1 MEMDLEGYPGHSY
14 HVLSM
19 FGIFMS
25 LPGETKDMS
34 RTFSFRQSRELLR
47 VDPKTF
53 LKWLQ
58 KAGIDP
64 ARQVNLA
71 DTRERYL
78 TEEQLAM
85 LAKQHGRT
93 LPTLDREPD
102 PPQPVTFAMLV
113 ERLDLLEQKIDLH
126 FEQQET
132 QGLVALQII
141 NKLQQHLANL
151 ERIVPQQ
158 HERQQAKQ
166 SGGSLS
172 STVLEANIGQAS
184 SSSRAPIKK
193 KAGKET
199 KGKKLAHPL
208 IPLHVFAHE
217 HGVSQDAAD
226 HAAQTGKVTV
236 KRGRWLY
243 NSRYITSALDQQ
255 GQREFY
261 ALFHE
266 RKGFKACGKCPHVL

>member
-1 MEMDLEGYPGHSY
+1 
-14 HVLSM
+14 
-19 FGIFMS
+19 
-25 LPGETKDMS
+25 MS

-53 LKWLQ
+53 QKWLQ

-64 ARQVNLA
+64 TKQVNLA

-93 LPTLDREPD
+93 LPSLDRQPEP
-102 PPQPVTFAMLV
+102 PEPVTLAMLV
-113 ERLDLLEQKIDLH
+113 DRLALLEQEITLH
-126 FEQQET
+126 FNQLEA
-132 QGLVALQII
+132 QGLQALQVITG
-141 NKLQQHLANL
+141 LQQHLTNL
-151 ERIVPQQ
+151 ERIVPPQ
-158 HERQQAKQ
+158 HEQQPARQKGESPSSPVSAAKI
-166 SGGSLS
+166 
-172 STVLEANIGQAS
+172 EHAS
-184 SSSRAPIKK
+184 SSSRTSDKK
-193 KAGKET
+193 KARKGT
-199 KGKKLAHPL
+199 KGKKLARSL

-217 HGVSQDAAD
+217 HGVSEGAAD
-226 HAAQTGKVTV
+226 HAAQTGKIRVQH
-236 KRGRWLY
+236 GRWLY

-266 RKGFKACGKCPHVL
+266 RKGFRACGKCPHALSV

>member
-1 MEMDLEGYPGHSY
+1 
-14 HVLSM
+14 
-19 FGIFMS
+19 MS

-53 LKWLQ
+53 QKWLQ

-64 ARQVNLA
+64 AKQVNLA

-93 LPTLDREPD
+93 LPSLDRQSE
-102 PPQPVTFAMLV
+102 PPQPVTLAMLV
-113 ERLDLLEQKIDLH
+113 ERLSFLEQEIALH
-126 FEQQET
+126 FSRLEAQE
-132 QGLVALQII
+132 LEALQII
-141 NKLQQHLANL
+141 TSLQQHLANL
-151 ERIVPQQ
+151 ERIVPTQYKQQ
-158 HERQQAKQ
+158 LARQN
-166 SGGSLS
+166 GGSS
-172 STVLEANIGQAS
+172 SPPVPIAKTEHTAPSI
-184 SSSRAPIKK
+184 RAQIKK
-193 KAGKET
+193 ARKEM

-217 HGVSQDAAD
+217 HGVSEDAAD
-226 HAAQTGKVTV
+226 HAAQTGKITV

-255 GQREFY
+255 GQSEFY

-266 RKGFKACGKCPHVL
+266 RKGFRACGKCPHVLSV

>member
-1 MEMDLEGYPGHSY
+1 
-14 HVLSM
+14 
-19 FGIFMS
+19 MS
-25 LPGETKDMS
+25 LPGETKGMS
-34 RTFSFRQSRELLR
+34 RTFSFRQSRELLC

-53 LKWLQ
+53 QKWLQ

-85 LAKQHGRT
+85 LAKHHGRV
-93 LPTLDREPD
+93 LPSLDRGPEP
-102 PPQPVTFAMLV
+102 PEPVTLAMLV
-113 ERLDLLEQKIDLH
+113 ERLSLLEQEIAMHLSRL
-126 FEQQET
+126 EA
-132 QGLVALQII
+132 QGLEALHVITS
-141 NKLQQHLANL
+141 LQQHLANL
-151 ERIVPQQ
+151 ERIIPTQYEQQ
-158 HERQQAKQ
+158 PARQN
-166 SGGSLS
+166 GGSS
-172 STVLEANIGQAS
+172 SAPVPIAKTEHTS
-184 SSSRAPIKK
+184 PSTRAQIK

-199 KGKKLAHPL
+199 KGKKLAHPF

-243 NSRYITSALDQQ
+243 NSRYITSALDQE

-266 RKGFKACGKCPHVL
+266 RKGFRACGKCPHVLSV

>member
-1 MEMDLEGYPGHSY
+1 
-14 HVLSM
+14 
-19 FGIFMS
+19 
-25 LPGETKDMS
+25 MS

-58 KAGIDP
+58 KAGIDS
-64 ARQVNLA
+64 AKQVNLA

-85 LAKQHGRT
+85 LAKHHGRT
-93 LPTLDREPD
+93 LPTLDREQE
-102 PPQPVTFAMLV
+102 PPQPVTLATLV
-113 ERLDLLEQKIDLH
+113 ERLASLENEIVLH
-126 FEQQET
+126 FEHLEA
-132 QGLVALQII
+132 QGLEALQTITS
-141 NKLQQHLANL
+141 LQEHLANL
-151 ERIVPQQ
+151 ERIAPQQ
-158 HERQQAKQ
+158 LEQQPAKQ

-172 STVLEANIGQAS
+172 STMPLANIGQAS
-184 SSSRAPIKK
+184 PSSRAPIKR
-193 KAGKET
+193 KARKGT
-199 KGKKLAHPL
+199 KGNKLARQL

-217 HGVSQDAAD
+217 HGVSEGAAD
-226 HAAQTGKVTV
+226 HAAQTGKFTV

-255 GQREFY
+255 GQHEFY

-266 RKGFKACGKCPHVL
+266 RKGFRACGKCPHVLSA

>member
-1 MEMDLEGYPGHSY
+1 
-14 HVLSM
+14 
-19 FGIFMS
+19 
-25 LPGETKDMS
+25 MS

-53 LKWLQ
+53 QKWLQ

-64 ARQVNLA
+64 AKQVNLA

-85 LAKQHGRT
+85 LAKRHGRT
-93 LPTLDREPD
+93 LPPLNSQPEP
-102 PPQPVTFAMLV
+102 PGPVTLAMLV
-113 ERLDLLEQKIDLH
+113 DRLALLEQEIALH
-126 FEQQET
+126 FDQLEA
-132 QGLVALQII
+132 QGLQALQVITG
-141 NKLQQHLANL
+141 LQQHLANL
-151 ERIVPQQ
+151 ERTVPQ
-158 HERQQAKQ
+158 HEQQLSRQNGSSSSAPVSVAKI
-166 SGGSLS
+166 
-172 STVLEANIGQAS
+172 EHAS
-184 SSSRAPIKK
+184 SSTRMPDK
-193 KAGKET
+193 KARKGT
-199 KGKKLAHPL
+199 KSKKLARPL

-217 HGVSQDAAD
+217 HGVSEGAAD
-226 HAAQTGKVTV
+226 HAAQTGKFTV

-266 RKGFKACGKCPHVL
+266 RKGFRACGKCPHALSV